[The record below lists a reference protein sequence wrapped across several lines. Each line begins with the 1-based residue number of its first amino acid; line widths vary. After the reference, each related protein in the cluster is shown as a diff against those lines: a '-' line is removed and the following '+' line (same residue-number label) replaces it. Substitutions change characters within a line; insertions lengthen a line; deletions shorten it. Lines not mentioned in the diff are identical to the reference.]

1 MTGSEFV
8 ALAFGVGFG
17 YALFVFLGED
27 TATKISTDLV
37 VGAGL
42 VLALILSIL
51 YGGSSELQ
59 TTLGSGLIGYLG
71 RTAVERKG
79 DSK

>member
-8 ALAFGVGFG
+8 ALAFGVGLG
-17 YALFVFLGED
+17 YALFVFLGEEA
-27 TATKISTDLV
+27 ATKISTDLV